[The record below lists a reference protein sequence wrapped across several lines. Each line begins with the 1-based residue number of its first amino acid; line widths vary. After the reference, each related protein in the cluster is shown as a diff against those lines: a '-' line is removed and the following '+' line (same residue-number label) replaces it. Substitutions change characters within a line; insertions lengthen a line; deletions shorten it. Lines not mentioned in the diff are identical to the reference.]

1 LSRRRSLGEI
11 KRCGEPDP
19 TKDSR
24 CWRSRGDECAGKVTA
39 SCIPGCLKGRDFLN
53 CRKGVLV
60 AMKPADWGIEGVTE
74 YAQCHKEWMQ
84 PGRGDAQEWWDRVH
98 LGDIIKARTMLP
110 LPKLPLGADSTLG
123 DAQGGSQSHWVNSY
137 KEQNRTLNQ
146 RDWFIS
152 KCWD

>member
-60 AMKPADWGIEGVTE
+60 AMKPAD
-74 YAQCHKEWMQ
+74 
-84 PGRGDAQEWWDRVH
+84 
-98 LGDIIKARTMLP
+98 
-110 LPKLPLGADSTLG
+110 
-123 DAQGGSQSHWVNSY
+123 
-137 KEQNRTLNQ
+137 
-146 RDWFIS
+146 
-152 KCWD
+152 